1 MKKNKNSFI
10 LAIVVSVSIATI
22 FNYFAINKLNG
33 EILDGVLDIETKI
46 IYENYSEHI
55 SIERDNPFEFY
66 TDSASYSITIND
78 ESLDIND
85 EDISWCIP
93 GTNMRGKG
101 RTIIVS
107 GEKYKNKQLIVIVD
121 IAYKNNSYK
130 LIGDI
135 STEDIIFDFPDIK
148 TYYM

>member
-85 EDISWCIP
+85 EKR
-93 GTNMRGKG
+93 NR
-101 RTIIVS
+101 
-107 GEKYKNKQLIVIVD
+107 
-121 IAYKNNSYK
+121 
-130 LIGDI
+130 
-135 STEDIIFDFPDIK
+135 
-148 TYYM
+148 